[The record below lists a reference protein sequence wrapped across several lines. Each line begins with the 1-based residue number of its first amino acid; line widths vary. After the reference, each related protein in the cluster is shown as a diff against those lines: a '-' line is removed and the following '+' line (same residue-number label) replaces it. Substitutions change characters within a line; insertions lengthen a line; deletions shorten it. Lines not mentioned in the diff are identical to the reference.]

1 MAKNT
6 LNRGEKSC
14 CYLGFH
20 PLKYLFYAL
29 SRAIQPSQ
37 EIFKFVVSNIMR
49 IVQRGIFCKLKQLW
63 YCHCLGLGGN
73 LFHILSYSTS
83 RIIFLERFNSSIVS
97 KSLILHSLF
106 FPRYLLMNKM
116 GLSSQVSYV
125 FVTLL
130 PIDFYFFLL
139 EKVVLIVLILV
150 DILRE
155 LRTLL

>member
-1 MAKNT
+1 
-6 LNRGEKSC
+6 
-14 CYLGFH
+14 
-20 PLKYLFYAL
+20 
-29 SRAIQPSQ
+29 
-37 EIFKFVVSNIMR
+37 
-49 IVQRGIFCKLKQLW
+49 
-63 YCHCLGLGGN
+63 
-73 LFHILSYSTS
+73 
-83 RIIFLERFNSSIVS
+83 
-97 KSLILHSLF
+97 
-106 FPRYLLMNKM
+106 MNKM